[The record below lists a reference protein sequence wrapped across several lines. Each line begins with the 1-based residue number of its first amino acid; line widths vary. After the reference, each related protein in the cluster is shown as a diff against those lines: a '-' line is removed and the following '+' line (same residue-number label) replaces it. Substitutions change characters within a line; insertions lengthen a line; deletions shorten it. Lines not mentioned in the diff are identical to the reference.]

1 MKICV
6 LSRTG
11 RGGKY
16 DPQVFHLGR
25 RRLPVVAVL
34 EQWTEAQH
42 RYFKVRVEDGRR
54 FVLRHDPATGAWELA
69 AAYRGEA
76 GPFPALAAIVRI

>member
-11 RGGKY
+11 RGGRH
-16 DPQVFHLGR
+16 DPQVFHLGSR
-25 RRLPVVAVL
+25 RHPVVAVVD
-34 EQWTEAQH
+34 EWTEGEH

-54 FVLRHDPATGAWELA
+54 FVLRHDPTTGVWELA
-69 AAYRGEA
+69 AAYG
-76 GPFPALAAIVRI
+76 GGTVPAAVVRI